1 MRSCKGIGV
10 NVNIVSLLLHCCC
23 SCYCSLLRRF
33 LGLIVLV
40 AILFLFFIL
49 FSFFLIL
56 WVSFEECLSFFVFLW
71 YSFSSCIFWVY
82 CFGKLLGCVQVLA
95 CVCMCMPMIS
105 LKLFYFFILFLFSRC
120 RPTSIV
126 CAHVVLQVHSVLS
139 LLLSLFCALLFSLC
153 VSTFQYVR
161 LEVSCGISFYY
172 FFCNLHWWFWH
183 IFLFLWCFSLY

>member
-33 LGLIVLV
+33 LGLIVLE
-40 AILFLFFIL
+40 AIPFLFFIL

-56 WVSFEECLSFFVFLW
+56 WVSFEECLSFFVFYGIPFLLV
-71 YSFSSCIFWVY
+71 FSEYIA
-82 CFGKLLGCVQVLA
+82 LA
-95 CVCMCMPMIS
+95 NCWDVCKCQLVCVCMCMPMIS

-153 VSTFQYVR
+153 VSTFRYVR

-172 FFCNLHWWFWH
+172 FFCSLHWWFWH
-183 IFLFLWCFSLY
+183 IFLFL

>member
-23 SCYCSLLRRF
+23 SCYCSLLRRV

-56 WVSFEECLSFFVFLW
+56 WVSFEECLSFFLFFMVFLFFL
-71 YSFSSCIFWVY
+71 YFLSI
-82 CFGKLLGCVQVLA
+82 LLWQTVGMCASGSV

-153 VSTFQYVR
+153 VSTFRYVR

-183 IFLFLWCFSLY
+183 IFLFL

>member
-56 WVSFEECLSFFVFLW
+56 WVSFEECLSFFCFLW

-82 CFGKLLGCVQVLA
+82 CFGKLVRCVQVLA

-139 LLLSLFCALLFSLC
+139 LLFSCHCFVLSC
-153 VSTFQYVR
+153 
-161 LEVSCGISFYY
+161 
-172 FFCNLHWWFWH
+172 
-183 IFLFLWCFSLY
+183 FLFVWVRFGM